1 MYLPDYV
8 EKIID
13 TLEGAGFEAY
23 AVGGCVRDYLMG
35 IIPDDY
41 DVTTSANPD
50 TVKLLFEKTYD
61 TGIEHGTV
69 TVLMDGV
76 PVEVTTFRC
85 EEAYIDNRKP
95 SSVSFVK
102 NLEEDLKRRDFTINA
117 LAYNKRRGIV
127 DLFGGNGDI
136 KKGEIKCVG
145 NPEERFEEDALR
157 MLRAIR
163 FACKTGFNL
172 TDDTKTAI
180 LKKAPLIKNV
190 SKERIKAELEKA
202 ITSKHKEKLYLFYEL
217 GISKQIAPW
226 LDFCMKT
233 PQNTQYHMYNV
244 GTHMLKALEYAK
256 PDKDVCWAALLHD
269 VGKPY
274 KRITDKNGVD
284 HFKGHEEISA
294 QIADEIMRELKFDN
308 RSRLRIKKVIA
319 LHRFEYEHSPY
330 GIKKA
335 ICHCGRENFD
345 LLLSLMEA
353 DSKAHS
359 QSTALE
365 RLKTLDLIKEI
376 YESVKDDPITLKEL
390 KINGNDLKALGYCGG
405 EIGIVLER
413 LLDNVLKDKNLNQK
427 NKLLQ
432 LAGNKNVL
440 EI

>member
-13 TLEGAGFEAY
+13 TLESAGFEAY

-35 IIPDDY
+35 IVPDDY

-85 EEAYIDNRKP
+85 EGDYIDNRKP

-117 LAYNKRRGIV
+117 LAYNQRRCVV
-127 DLFGGNGDI
+127 DLFGGADDI

-157 MLRAIR
+157 MLRAVR

-172 TDDTKTAI
+172 TDETKKAI

-202 ITSKHKEKLYLFYEL
+202 ITSKHREKLYLIYEL

-226 LDFCMKT
+226 LDFCMRT
-233 PQNTQYHMYNV
+233 PQNTKYHMYDV
-244 GTHMLKALEYAK
+244 GMHMLKALEYAK

-284 HFKGHEEISA
+284 HFKGHEEVSA
-294 QIADEIMRELKFDN
+294 EIADEIMRELKFDN
-308 RSRLRIKKVIA
+308 RSRLRIKKVIS

-335 ICHCGRENFD
+335 ICDCGRENFD

-390 KINGNDLKALGYCGG
+390 KINGNDLKALGYFGG

-413 LLDNVLKDKNLNQK
+413 LLDEVLKDKTLNK
-427 NKLLQ
+427 KKKLLE

>member
-1 MYLPDYV
+1 M
-8 EKIID
+8 
-13 TLEGAGFEAY
+13 LE
-23 AVGGCVRDYLMG
+23 
-35 IIPDDY
+35 
-41 DVTTSANPD
+41 
-50 TVKLLFEKTYD
+50 
-61 TGIEHGTV
+61 
-69 TVLMDGV
+69 
-76 PVEVTTFRC
+76 
-85 EEAYIDNRKP
+85 
-95 SSVSFVK
+95 
-102 NLEEDLKRRDFTINA
+102 
-117 LAYNKRRGIV
+117 
-127 DLFGGNGDI
+127 
-136 KKGEIKCVG
+136 
-145 NPEERFEEDALR
+145 
-157 MLRAIR
+157 
-163 FACKTGFNL
+163 
-172 TDDTKTAI
+172 
-180 LKKAPLIKNV
+180 LI
-190 SKERIKAELEKA
+190 
-202 ITSKHKEKLYLFYEL
+202 
-217 GISKQIAPW
+217 
-226 LDFCMKT
+226 
-233 PQNTQYHMYNV
+233 
-244 GTHMLKALEYAK
+244 LEYAK

-294 QIADEIMRELKFDN
+294 EIADEIMRELKFDN

-365 RLKTLDLIKEI
+365 RLKTLDLIKGI

-413 LLDNVLKDKNLNQK
+413 LLDDVLKDKNLNEK